1 MARQPTPA
9 TALAGGAAALL
20 GARAWRSEPARFAR
34 MSGSSVAAP
43 DAAGWVT
50 DFLNAAYFRRPSELR
65 ELDDLRLAFAIVT
78 TRWHRKGHRRLRAHD
93 VVAFHRAFGRDR
105 FLETVRARRGT
116 LDRAQLLAGADRLH
130 GPWFSEGYADPAR
143 RGWGIV
149 FETPQERRAFD
160 PGARLA
166 EGCLG
171 ELTPAAAPDG
181 ERTWHTYEPVDVP
194 DARSALGA
202 LTAVEHWPDYA
213 TEIGRFTAT
222 RAGGLEGQT
231 FEIEVA
237 AGTEAGAPVYTRG
250 YVTATRLLTADGD
263 GQALRAYV
271 DELDDGLTRFG
282 ENEPPALPD
291 GATPVAALELTTHE
305 GHFMGS
311 GSNRIL
317 LYEEGGAAKLRA
329 VGTWDP
335 MPLHLEQAYALAGAE
350 AQAAFWGDVPDPRR
364 SMLHQVAL
372 ACR

>member
-1 MARQPTPA
+1 
-9 TALAGGAAALL
+9 ALL
-20 GARAWRSEPARFAR
+20 GARAWRSEAARFAR
-34 MSGSSVAAP
+34 LSGSSVAAP

-50 DFLNAAYFRRPSELR
+50 DFLNAAYFQRPAELR

-78 TRWHRKGHRRLRAHD
+78 TRWHRKGNGRLRAHD

-130 GPWFSEGYADPAR
+130 GPWFSEGYADAAR

-160 PGARLA
+160 PRVRL
-166 EGCLG
+166 GKRCLG
-171 ELTPAAAPDG
+171 ELTPATAPAA
-181 ERTWHTYEPVDVP
+181 ERTWHTYQPVDVP
-194 DARSALGA
+194 DARAALAA

-222 RAGGLEGQT
+222 RAGDLDGQT

-250 YVTATRLLTADGD
+250 YVTATRLLTDEADPDGLGAYADALNDGLARFGD
-263 GQALRAYV
+263 G
-271 DELDDGLTRFG
+271 
-282 ENEPPALPD
+282 EPPAVPD

-305 GHFMGS
+305 GHFMGR

-317 LYEEGGAAKLRA
+317 LYEERGQAKLRA
-329 VGTWDP
+329 AGTWDP
-335 MPLHLEQAYALAGAE
+335 MPRHLQQAYELAGRR

-364 SMLHQVAL
+364 SMLHQIAL